1 MSEAEAQARARHNKK
16 VRETDER
23 KDSQQHREVQSTSQ
37 RTNVVPGQHNKD
49 KLGMW
54 FFIGSE
60 VILFTTLIL
69 TYGLFRI
76 NYANEYPSFK
86 SNLSIPLIGVNTFV
100 LVMSSYFVV
109 RALRAIQEDRRT
121 AFFVNLLV
129 VLALG
134 ALFIAGQAYEWSQ
147 LFGDGIKL
155 DNTFGSPFFIVTG
168 IHGTHVLVGLA
179 WASVL
184 LFLGIGDAYNSRD
197 YRAVEFFGLYWHFV
211 DIVWIV
217 LFSLIY
223 LL

>member
-1 MSEAEAQARARHNKK
+1 MSEAQPTIRHIGEEEATAK
-16 VRETDER
+16 
-23 KDSQQHREVQSTSQ
+23 
-37 RTNVVPGQHNKD
+37 RTNLAPGFVNKD
-49 KLGMW
+49 KLGVW
-54 FFIGSE
+54 FFLGSE

-76 NYANEYPSFK
+76 QYADQYAAFRSHIN
-86 SNLSIPLIGVNTFV
+86 IPLIGFNTFV

-109 RALRAIQEDRRT
+109 RALRAVRQNRLV
-121 AFFVNLLV
+121 AFLVNLLV

-134 ALFIAGQAYEWSQ
+134 SLFIAGQAYEWSK
-147 LFGDGIKL
+147 LFADGIKL
-155 DNTFGSPFFIVTG
+155 DNTFGSPFFILTG
-168 IHGTHVLVGLA
+168 IHGTHVLIGLA

-184 LFLGIGDAYNSRD
+184 LLFGVGNTYNGDD
-197 YRAVEFFGLYWHFV
+197 FGAVEFFGLYWHFV